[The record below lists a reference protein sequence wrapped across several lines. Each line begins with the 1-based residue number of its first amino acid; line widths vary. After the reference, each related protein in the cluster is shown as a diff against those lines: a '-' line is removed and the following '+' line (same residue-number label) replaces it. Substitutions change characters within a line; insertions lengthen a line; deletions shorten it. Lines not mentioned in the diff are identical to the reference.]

1 MKETV
6 FRGAATAMITPMR
19 EDGSVDYEA
28 MGRLIDWQIE
38 QGIDA
43 LLIAG
48 TSGEVSTLSDEE
60 HREVLQFAVNQAR
73 GRVSMIA
80 GTGSNDTAY
89 ACDLTKYACQIGYD
103 ACLVVTPYY
112 NKTTQRGLIRMY
124 KTIADASTKP
134 LILYNVPS
142 RTGISLAPATVA
154 ELSSYPHIDAIK
166 EASGNISAIADIA
179 ASVTEGFTIYSGND
193 DQIIPILSLGG
204 QGVISVLSNLLPK
217 ETSAMVHAYLEGNI
231 EQARTMQLQ
240 YLPLIHAL
248 FCETNPIPVKA
259 AMALMGYGTN
269 TLRLPLVTME
279 TEHENQL
286 RARMQEVGLL

>member
-48 TSGEVSTLSDEE
+48 TSGEGSTLSDEE
-60 HREVLQFAVNQAR
+60 HREVLRFAVNQAR
-73 GRVSMIA
+73 GRVPMIA

-279 TEHENQL
+279 TEHETQL

>member
-28 MGRLIDWQIE
+28 MGRLINWQIE

-48 TSGEVSTLSDEE
+48 TSGEGSTLSDEE
-60 HREVLQFAVNQAR
+60 HRKVLQFAVNQAR
-73 GRVSMIA
+73 GRVPMIA

-89 ACDLTKYACQIGYD
+89 SCDLTKYACQIGYD

-179 ASVTEGFTIYSGND
+179 ASATEGFTIYSGND

-279 TEHENQL
+279 TEHETQL

>member
-1 MKETV
+1 
-6 FRGAATAMITPMR
+6 
-19 EDGSVDYEA
+19 
-28 MGRLIDWQIE
+28 
-38 QGIDA
+38 
-43 LLIAG
+43 
-48 TSGEVSTLSDEE
+48 
-60 HREVLQFAVNQAR
+60 
-73 GRVSMIA
+73 MIA

-279 TEHENQL
+279 TEHEAQL

>member
-48 TSGEVSTLSDEE
+48 TSGEGSTLSDEE
-60 HREVLQFAVNQAR
+60 HREVLRFAVNQAR
-73 GRVSMIA
+73 GRVPMIA

-279 TEHENQL
+279 IEHEAQL

>member
-28 MGRLIDWQIE
+28 MGRLINWQIE

-48 TSGEVSTLSDEE
+48 TSGEGSTLSDEE
-60 HREVLQFAVNQAR
+60 HREVLRFAVNQAR
-73 GRVSMIA
+73 GRVPMIA

-259 AMALMGYGTN
+259 AMALLGYGTN

-279 TEHENQL
+279 SEHEAQL